1 MQLHKYFKSNTEKK
15 EKFLQEENIL
25 KHKGILR
32 VLQNNDILTPACTQT
47 ITTAVYSITPIAW
60 CCFLCWLLIFNT
72 FASF

>member
-32 VLQNNDILTPACTQT
+32 VL
-47 ITTAVYSITPIAW
+47 
-60 CCFLCWLLIFNT
+60 
-72 FASF
+72 